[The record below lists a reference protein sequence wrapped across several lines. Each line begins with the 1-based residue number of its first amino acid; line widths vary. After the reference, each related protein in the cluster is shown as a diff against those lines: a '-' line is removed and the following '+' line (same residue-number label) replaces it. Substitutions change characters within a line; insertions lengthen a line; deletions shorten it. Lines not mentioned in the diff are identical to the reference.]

1 MSNKTDA
8 LSWKERLKIIPKTF
22 VAYKKDSIAAI
33 DEAKKERRLLA
44 PLFFSA
50 LLFCSCVFLIGAHF
64 RGVDYWIDNS
74 DSFLNDLA
82 LLKSI
87 SVFSVGSALLWGLML
102 FAILFIIFVFTRFG
116 CIMIFSRGFKGRAV
130 LLESVIEFGMNAIP
144 LTFFF
149 LISGVLSDLVW
160 WSFYPLFSFFA
171 LFFIMMLTR
180 SIFAAVD
187 RKKQTSLLVF
197 VMAVFIFI
205 ALVLVNAFMIAVT
218 GYSLLTIA
226 QGVYENIAD
235 IFNSIKAWFENLFGG
250 LFKF

>member
-1 MSNKTDA
+1 MSDKKDT
-8 LSWKERLKIIPKTF
+8 LSWKERLKKIPKTF
-22 VAYKKDSIAAI
+22 VAYKKDGIAAI
-33 DEAKKERRLLA
+33 DEAKKERSLLA

-82 LLKSI
+82 LLKSV
-87 SVFSVGSALLWGLML
+87 SVFSVGSALLWGLIL
-102 FAILFIIFVFTRFG
+102 FAVLLIVFVFTRFG
-116 CIMIFSRGFKGRAV
+116 CIMIFSRGSKGKTV
-130 LLESVIEFGMNAIP
+130 FLESVIEFGMDAVP

-171 LFFIMMLTR
+171 LFFILMLTR
-180 SIFAAVD
+180 SVFAAVD

-205 ALVLVNAFMIAVT
+205 ALVLINALMIAVM
-218 GYSLLTIA
+218 GYSLLTVA
-226 QGVYENIAD
+226 QGVYENIAE
-235 IFNSIKAWFENLFGG
+235 IFNNIKAGFESIFGSI
-250 LFKF
+250 FKS